1 MAPIMGIFTRGQF
14 WPSGIVVASVC
25 LSVCLCVRQS
35 LACPRDNLS
44 PVQARITKFGPEEQ
58 NTLVK
63 IPIVLGVN
71 WPWTSRSNLT
81 LKWKIT
87 IFSASPCHHSPPI
100 QDKISKF
107 EPQMHL
113 STVKIPI
120 NFGLDWHCP
129 SISFLI
135 SKPILYQPEK
145 MLFASFLLYI
155 LEWDHP
161 FQVTPH
167 MLLVWGDLQVESFE
181 WSHWSIN
188 ISTQYFDSGNAIE
201 P

>member
-1 MAPIMGIFTRGQF
+1 MYPPATLKVLNKCCVIKDIFISRKKIFMDIWFFTRGQF

-81 LKWKIT
+81 
-87 IFSASPCHHSPPI
+87 
-100 QDKISKF
+100 
-107 EPQMHL
+107 
-113 STVKIPI
+113 
-120 NFGLDWHCP
+120 
-129 SISFLI
+129 
-135 SKPILYQPEK
+135 
-145 MLFASFLLYI
+145 
-155 LEWDHP
+155 
-161 FQVTPH
+161 
-167 MLLVWGDLQVESFE
+167 
-181 WSHWSIN
+181 
-188 ISTQYFDSGNAIE
+188 
-201 P
+201 

>member
-1 MAPIMGIFTRGQF
+1 MYLSTVKIPIDLGRDNLQIQFKFQSQKLFFTRGQF

-81 LKWKIT
+81 
-87 IFSASPCHHSPPI
+87 
-100 QDKISKF
+100 
-107 EPQMHL
+107 
-113 STVKIPI
+113 
-120 NFGLDWHCP
+120 
-129 SISFLI
+129 
-135 SKPILYQPEK
+135 
-145 MLFASFLLYI
+145 
-155 LEWDHP
+155 
-161 FQVTPH
+161 
-167 MLLVWGDLQVESFE
+167 
-181 WSHWSIN
+181 
-188 ISTQYFDSGNAIE
+188 
-201 P
+201 